1 MIHSVQPKFNGM
13 PQHYVPQQK
22 KTFGGPS
29 VNLSFGSLPRQPQ
42 FQQPLPPNKNPN
54 FSPLKQSREHPVETE
69 SKERVKEMTS
79 DLARL
84 KRQLN
89 DIMKEADNKKNFYEE
104 KRHNR
109 SSDNLYAPHQR
120 I

>member
-1 MIHSVQPKFNGM
+1 
-13 PQHYVPQQK
+13 
-22 KTFGGPS
+22 
-29 VNLSFGSLPRQPQ
+29 
-42 FQQPLPPNKNPN
+42 
-54 FSPLKQSREHPVETE
+54 
-69 SKERVKEMTS
+69 MTS